1 MIFGKTEVLEN
12 LGIFVTP
19 HKSTS
24 NTISRPKRTRKKNNP
39 KRTKNTDESK
49 IMKNERSNDLQIEI
63 SQN

>member
-24 NTISRPKRTRKKNNP
+24 NTTSRPKRTRKKNNP
-39 KRTKNTDESK
+39 KRTTSTDESE
-49 IMKNERSNDLQIEI
+49 IIKNERSNDLKIQI